1 MKARGWVTKMRPLAV
16 RYTLRQFKIL
26 KSPNVAAMQRTQF
39 GFEFRMKYLTFD
51 DQVLGFHGWESMDI
65 IPKEAIEQ

>member
-1 MKARGWVTKMRPLAV
+1 MH
-16 RYTLRQFKIL
+16 
-26 KSPNVAAMQRTQF
+26 RTQF

-65 IPKEAIEQ
+65 FPKEAFEQ

>member
-1 MKARGWVTKMRPLAV
+1 
-16 RYTLRQFKIL
+16 
-26 KSPNVAAMQRTQF
+26 MQRTQF